1 MHRWKTTALVVG
13 AVLALAGCREEDQ
26 GRPLSFDPG
35 VYRGEKLPP
44 LTNDQIRALQDRGR
58 IMR

>member
-1 MHRWKTTALVVG
+1 MHRWKTTALVLG
-13 AVLALAGCREEDQ
+13 AVLALAGCREEEQ

-35 VYRGEKLPP
+35 VYRGEKIQP